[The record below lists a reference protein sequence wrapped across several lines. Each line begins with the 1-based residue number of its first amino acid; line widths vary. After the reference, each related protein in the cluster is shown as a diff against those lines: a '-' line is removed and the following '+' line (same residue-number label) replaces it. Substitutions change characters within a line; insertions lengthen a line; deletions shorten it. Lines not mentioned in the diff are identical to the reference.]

1 MELTRMIFDRVHEK
15 VETECEARGGVKA
28 EGAKMLLDLIDVIMD
43 NNEACDFAA
52 NGCFVVFIAGL
63 TENNDPEISERAE
76 RLLALFANT
85 SGMEQSELD
94 ELKAEL
100 REIAASVEEV

>member
-1 MELTRMIFDRVHEK
+1 MKLAKMIFDRVHEK
-15 VETECEARGGVKA
+15 VETECEANGGVKT
-28 EGAKMLLDLIDVIMD
+28 EGSKMLLDLIDVIMD
-43 NNEACDFAA
+43 NDEACDFAA
-52 NGCFVVFIAGL
+52 GCFVVFIVGL

-76 RLLALFANT
+76 KLLALFANK

-100 REIAASVEEV
+100 LEIFNSIEEV